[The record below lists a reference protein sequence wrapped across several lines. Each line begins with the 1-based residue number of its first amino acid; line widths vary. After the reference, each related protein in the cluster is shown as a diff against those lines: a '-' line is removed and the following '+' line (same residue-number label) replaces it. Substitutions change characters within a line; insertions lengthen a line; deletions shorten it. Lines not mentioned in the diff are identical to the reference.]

1 MKGPMSRIQASES
14 TDADAESAE
23 AYHAHHARTRP
34 RSHTCPS
41 EDAKNAEALS
51 TERIVG
57 LLLLPLLV
65 LDKLC
70 VSDNVAIKA
79 PSLEF
84 AIAAAVLDVLALGK
98 VCFGGLW
105 IRLGL
110 VWFPSPPKA
119 ATFAWRC
126 ASVRTMP
133 ATELKVQLS

>member
-1 MKGPMSRIQASES
+1 MSIRGRRGIS
-14 TDADAESAE
+14 T
-23 AYHAHHARTRP
+23 
-34 RSHTCPS
+34 
-41 EDAKNAEALS
+41 K
-51 TERIVG
+51 RIVG
-57 LLLLPLLV
+57 LRLLPLLV

-70 VSDNVAIKA
+70 VSHNVAIKA

-84 AIAAAVLDVLALGK
+84 AFLAAIAAAVLDVFALGK

-110 VWFPSPPKA
+110 VWFSSPHKA